1 MISMTWVLVL
11 LLGGAGD
18 YRNPPVMNTLP
29 DFTTEEQCKLAGEA
43 WKIAATEAKERSPRY
58 VCFVTETRLE

>member
-1 MISMTWVLVL
+1 MISATWVLVL
-11 LLGGAGD
+11 LLSASSSHTA
-18 YRNPPVMNTLP
+18 MHSLP
-29 DFTTEEQCKLAGEA
+29 DFATEEQCKLAGEA